1 MSKCVQCGAEY
12 DKKKTWQ
19 RFCKDKCRDD
29 YWVEM
34 RQLATRMNTLRVKE
48 EKKA

>member
-1 MSKCVQCGAEY
+1 MSVCNQCGAEY
-12 DKKKTWQ
+12 QKAKAWQ
-19 RFCKDKCRDD
+19 RFCTNKCRDD

-48 EKKA
+48 EKRG

>member
-1 MSKCVQCGAEY
+1 MKACTQCSTQFEPRKA
-12 DKKKTWQ
+12 WQ
-19 RFCKDKCRDD
+19 RFCSDKCRDA

-34 RQLATRMNTLRVKE
+34 RQLATKMNTLRVKE